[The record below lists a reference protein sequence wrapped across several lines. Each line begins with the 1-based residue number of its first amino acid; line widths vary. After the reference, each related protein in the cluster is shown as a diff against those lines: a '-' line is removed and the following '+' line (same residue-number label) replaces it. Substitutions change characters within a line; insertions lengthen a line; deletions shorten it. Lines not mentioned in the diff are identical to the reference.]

1 VLPVIIHFQVE
12 GEKGW
17 EALGAGEGHSDDP
30 LNGALDDVRRLC
42 GGTLPKGSYRCIDP
56 RVAGTRWQNFELDVE
71 GQVVDSR

>member
-1 VLPVIIHFQVE
+1 VIIHFQVE

-42 GGTLPKGSYRCIDP
+42 GGTLPKGSYRFIDP